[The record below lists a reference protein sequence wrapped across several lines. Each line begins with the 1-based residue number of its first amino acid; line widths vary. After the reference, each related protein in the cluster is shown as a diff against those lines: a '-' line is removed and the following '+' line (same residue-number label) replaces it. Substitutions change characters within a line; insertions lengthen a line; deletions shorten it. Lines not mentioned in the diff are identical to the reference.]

1 MTTALPMS
9 SESSESADMPEHPEH
24 PEHHEPAEVVV
35 AVPGDPATLSC
46 RLHAVIAGAGEG
58 AVLTVVVDAGDRADD
73 PDLARV
79 LACAREAATGRG
91 LGFVVR

>member
-9 SESSESADMPEHPEH
+9 SESADMPEHT
-24 PEHHEPAEVVV
+24 EPAEVVV
-35 AVPGDPATLSC
+35 AVPADPATLSC
-46 RLHAVIAGAGEG
+46 RLHGVIAGAGEG
-58 AVLTVVVDAGDRADD
+58 AVLTIVVDAGDRADD

-79 LACAREAATGRG
+79 LACAREAAAGRG